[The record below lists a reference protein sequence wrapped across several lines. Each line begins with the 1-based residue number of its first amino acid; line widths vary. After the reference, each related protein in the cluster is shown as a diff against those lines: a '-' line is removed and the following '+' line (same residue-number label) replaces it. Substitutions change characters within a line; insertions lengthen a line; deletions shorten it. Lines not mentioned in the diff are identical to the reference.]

1 MDFFFK
7 YFPRM
12 YYDDHLIVL
21 FFYFYVLSCIN
32 RFSFLHEINSKF
44 DQGILLLF

>member
-12 YYDDHLIVL
+12 YCDDHLIVL
-21 FFYFYVLSCIN
+21 FF
-32 RFSFLHEINSKF
+32 FLCTK
-44 DQGILLLF
+44 LY